1 MSSATQTSRTPW
13 ILILLAMILPTV
25 SAYLYFDLLANSAPI
40 AQKGAYGIGKMAQ
53 FGILIVALVLWRQ
66 PPSAS
71 AGVPETPFAASRWRW
86 LAFGAASGMVIGV
99 AMVAGYLVI
108 LKPMGIM
115 DSAKL
120 VAIEKMRSF
129 GADSPLLL
137 IAIAVF
143 YAVLHSGFEEYYW
156 RGLVFGGLKPYC
168 RTGTAMLIS
177 SLAFMSHHVIILAKF
192 FGYSSIATYL
202 MSLAVATGG
211 LIWAVLFQRSSS
223 LVPGWISHAI
233 VDAAIFFVGYLLV
246 FG

>member
-1 MSSATQTSRTPW
+1 M
-13 ILILLAMILPTV
+13 
-25 SAYLYFDLLANSAPI
+25 
-40 AQKGAYGIGKMAQ
+40 
-53 FGILIVALVLWRQ
+53 
-66 PPSAS
+66 
-71 AGVPETPFAASRWRW
+71 PETPFAASRLFWV
-86 LAFGAASGMVIGV
+86 AIGAASGMVIGV
-99 AMVAGYLVI
+99 AIIAGYLVI
-108 LKPMGIM
+108 LKPMGMM

-168 RTGTAMLIS
+168 GTGTAMLIS

>member
-1 MSSATQTSRTPW
+1 MSSAMQSSRTPL
-13 ILILLAMILPTV
+13 IIILLAMFIPTV

-40 AQKGAYGIGKMAQ
+40 AQKGAYGIGKIAQ
-53 FGILIVALVLWRQ
+53 FGIFIVALVLWRQ

-71 AGVPETPFAASRWRW
+71 AGVPETPFVVSRWSW
-86 LAFGAASGMVIGV
+86 LAIGAASGVVIGV
-99 AMVAGYLVI
+99 AIVAGYLVI

-156 RGLVFGGLKPYC
+156 RGLVFGGLKLYC

-177 SLAFMSHHVIILAKF
+177 SLAFMSHHIIILAKF

-202 MSLAVATGG
+202 MSLAVAIGG
-211 LIWAVLFQRSSS
+211 LIWAMLFQQSRSF
-223 LVPGWISHAI
+223 VPGWISHAI
-233 VDAAIFFVGYLLV
+233 VDAAIFVVGFLLV

>member
-1 MSSATQTSRTPW
+1 MSSATQTSRTPLI
-13 ILILLAMILPTV
+13 ILLLAMFIPTV

-40 AQKGAYGIGKMAQ
+40 AQKGAYGIGKIAQ

-71 AGVPETPFAASRWRW
+71 RWRW
-86 LAFGAASGMVIGV
+86 LAIGAASGMVIGV

-156 RGLVFGGLKPYC
+156 RGLVFEGLKPYC

-192 FGYSSIATYL
+192 FGYTSIATYL

-211 LIWAVLFQRSSS
+211 LIWAMLFQRSGS

-233 VDAAIFFVGYLLV
+233 VDAAIFIVGYLLV